1 MKPVHDMVPGSLRQ
15 VVSKACNRFVEDFA
29 PDTFDR
35 TRKALLHNGKW
46 KEADRKLE
54 CITKEILDTL

>member
-1 MKPVHDMVPGSLRQ
+1 MKPVRDMVPGSLRQ
-15 VVSKACNRFVEDFA
+15 GHATDFA